1 MTADPRKVARLHR
14 YTKWVWLI
22 LCVPAVVAYFV
33 LDFETYTKVMLLVT
47 VVLSF
52 YACFI
57 GDASTEQAA
66 ESRFPEEETT

>member
-1 MTADPRKVARLHR
+1 
-14 YTKWVWLI
+14 VWLV
-22 LCVPAVVAYFV
+22 LCVPAVVAFFL
-33 LDFETYTKVMLLVT
+33 LDFETYTKIMLLVT

-66 ESRFPEEETT
+66 ESRFPDED